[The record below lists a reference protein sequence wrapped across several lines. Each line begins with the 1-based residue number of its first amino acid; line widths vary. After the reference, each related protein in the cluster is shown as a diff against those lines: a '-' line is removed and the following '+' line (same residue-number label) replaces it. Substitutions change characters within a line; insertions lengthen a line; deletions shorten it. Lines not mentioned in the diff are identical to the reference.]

1 MDAPIAFLVGFVV
14 GMGFG
19 AMAILYPEYDVSE
32 EDEDAFDDDES

>member
-19 AMAILYPEYDVSE
+19 AMAVLFPEELD
-32 EDEDAFDDDES
+32 DDDES